1 MQQIIVSLL
10 LSLELS
16 SALRC
21 GSSLGRL
28 SAAQHT
34 ARTPAVVSMAKGF
47 GPPPPPP
54 PPAKAKPST
63 SKAKRDKAA
72 VAFDELK
79 SSGAPEYMISVRTV
93 GAAGPSD
100 WMPVGGIAVPRS
112 NSLDMAVSMAIYNN
126 EADLLKGAYRSYP
139 KLKVEHRPRCARM
152 ATTVVPRS
160 RAAS

>member
-1 MQQIIVSLL
+1 MQRLILSLL

-21 GSSLGRL
+21 GDPGRV

-54 PPAKAKPST
+54 PVKAKPSA
-63 SKAKRDKAA
+63 SKVKRDKAA
-72 VAFDELK
+72 IAFDELK

-100 WMPVGGIAVPRS
+100 WMPVGGLAVPRS
-112 NSLDMAVSMAIYNN
+112 NSVDTAVSMAIYNN
-126 EADLLKGAYRSYP
+126 EDELLKGAYRSYP
-139 KLKVEHRPRCARM
+139 KLKVEN
-152 ATTVVPRS
+152 ATLAGCGWR
-160 RAAS
+160 